1 MCDSR
6 RRNKQQGNEVYAS
19 WGTRGSVMADYE
31 SPSARYRRLAAECLE
46 VGSTFPL
53 GERRTVLLQMA
64 QVWQRLA
71 DDYQGST
78 PPLIR
83 VRSVARSS
91 FANALSWPALELG
104 DDRQLLFN
112 ICPRPS
118 AMCRSAI
125 FNSRFN

>member
-1 MCDSR
+1 MGHERVRHGRLRISVR
-6 RRNKQQGNEVYAS
+6 ALS
-19 WGTRGSVMADYE
+19 APRG
-31 SPSARYRRLAAECLE
+31 RCLE

-83 VRSVARSS
+83 PDAGASPT
-91 FANALSWPALELG
+91 LQQQQQCQPKDE
-104 DDRQLLFN
+104 DEK
-112 ICPRPS
+112 PS
-118 AMCRSAI
+118 E
-125 FNSRFN
+125 